1 MTFSM
6 TTWAGQ
12 RARGLLA
19 AAGGALLLAIGCTA
33 AAGATLDEVRA
44 RGHVLCGVADGPLGF
59 SHVDEQGVWSGL
71 DVDFCAALAAAI
83 FKDRT
88 AVKYRPLALAE
99 RFSALRAG
107 DVDLLARS
115 ATWTLSRDMD
125 LGARFVDT
133 LFHDGQGVMV
143 RRAQAVTSVLELSGA
158 SICVL
163 AETPAQQHV
172 AEYFGQREMRFTVHA
187 FEKWDAAVQAYLNE
201 RCTALSADIST
212 LALVRATI
220 DSAGQHQLLPELLSK
235 EPLGPV
241 VRQGDP
247 QWFGIVR
254 WVLYALI
261 TAEEHGVN
269 SGNVDAARP
278 SKVVEVRRLLGTEG
292 DLGASLGLSRD
303 WAYHVIRQV
312 GNYGE
317 LFERNVGTRSP
328 LRLDRRANAVWSKG
342 GLMQAPPF
350 R

>member
-1 MTFSM
+1 MM
-6 TTWAGQ
+6 IWAGQ
-12 RARGLLA
+12 ISRGLLGVVA
-19 AAGGALLLAIGCTA
+19 SALLLAICNAPA
-33 AAGATLDEVRA
+33 AAGTLDEVRA

-59 SHVDEQGVWSGL
+59 SHIDEQGVWSGL

-83 FKDRT
+83 FGDKS
-88 AVKYRPLALAE
+88 AVKYRPLMLAE

-107 DVDLLARS
+107 DVDLLGRS

-125 LGARFVDT
+125 LGVRFVDT
-133 LFHDGQGVMV
+133 LFHDGQAVMV
-143 RRAQAVTSVLELSGA
+143 KRAQAVTSVLELSGA
-158 SICVL
+158 TICVL
-163 AETPAQQHV
+163 AQTPAARHV
-172 AEYFGQREMRFTVHA
+172 SEYFAKREMQLTVLS
-187 FEKWDAAVQAYLNE
+187 FEKWDAAVEAYLNG
-201 RCTALSADIST
+201 RCTALSADLST

-220 DSAGQHQLLPELLSK
+220 DGAGAHQFLPEMLSK

-261 TAEEHGVN
+261 AAEELGVTSSN
-269 SGNVDAARP
+269 AAESRQ

-292 DLGASLGLSRD
+292 DLGASLGLGRD
-303 WAYHVIRQV
+303 WAYQAIRQV

-317 LFERNVGTRSP
+317 VFERNVGMRSP
-328 LRLDRRANAVWSKG
+328 LKLERRANGLWFNG
-342 GLMQAPPF
+342 GLMQAPPV